1 VTTMSTIAPWQCWRV
16 QEFVEQCN
24 WNNLPPQTSAKSV
37 AQRRKSL
44 ESWQCLTAQD
54 FFALSNWS
62 GKVISVDDLAP
73 SEVEQVTFS
82 TTLATAQFW
91 QCFNW
96 TGEQAALSP
105 QKIEQI
111 LEDTKEAI
119 AEVEEF
125 TLNNLSQ
132 LF

>member
-1 VTTMSTIAPWQCWRV
+1 VTTMSTIAPWQCLRV

-24 WNNLPPQTSAKSV
+24 WNNLPPQTSAKFV
-37 AQRRKSL
+37 AQRRQSL

-62 GKVISVDDLAP
+62 GKAISVDDLVQ
-73 SEVEQVTFS
+73 SEVEQVAFS
-82 TTLATAQFW
+82 TTLAAAQFW

-96 TGEQAALSP
+96 TGEQAAPAL

>member
-1 VTTMSTIAPWQCWRV
+1 VSTTSIVAPWQCLRV
-16 QEFVEQCN
+16 EEFVEQCN

-44 ESWQCLTAQD
+44 EFWRCLTAQD
-54 FFALSNWS
+54 FFTLSNWS
-62 GKVISVDDLAP
+62 GKVITIDDSAP
-73 SEVEQVTFS
+73 SETEQVAFS
-82 TTLATAQFW
+82 TTLAATQFW

-96 TGEQAALSP
+96 TGETAAPSP
-105 QKIEQI
+105 QKIGQV
-111 LEDTKEAI
+111 LEDAKEAI

>member
-1 VTTMSTIAPWQCWRV
+1 VTTMSTIAPWQCLRV

-37 AQRRKSL
+37 AQRRQSL

-62 GKVISVDDLAP
+62 GKVISVDDLAQ
-73 SEVEQVTFS
+73 SDREQTAFS
-82 TTLATAQFW
+82 TTLAAAQFW

-96 TGEQAALSP
+96 TGEQATPSP

-111 LEDTKEAI
+111 LEETKEAI

>member
-1 VTTMSTIAPWQCWRV
+1 VTTMSTIAPWQCLRV

-37 AQRRKSL
+37 AQRRKTL

-62 GKVISVDDLAP
+62 GKAISVDDLAQP
-73 SEVEQVTFS
+73 DREQVAFS
-82 TTLATAQFW
+82 TTLAATQFW

-96 TGEQAALSP
+96 SGEQAAPSP

-111 LEDTKEAI
+111 LEDTKQAI

>member
-1 VTTMSTIAPWQCWRV
+1 VTTMSTIAPWQCLRV
-16 QEFVEQCN
+16 EEFVEQCN
-24 WNNLPPQTSAKSV
+24 WKNLPPQTSAKSI

-44 ESWQCLTAQD
+44 ESWRCLTAQD

-62 GKVISVDDLAP
+62 GKAISADDF
-73 SEVEQVTFS
+73 VEPDKEQIPFS
-82 TTLATAQFW
+82 MTLVAAQFW

-96 TGEQAALSP
+96 TGEQAAPSP
-105 QKIEQI
+105 QKIVQV
-111 LEDTKEAI
+111 LEDAKEAI

>member
-1 VTTMSTIAPWQCWRV
+1 VTTMTTIAPWQCLRV
-16 QEFVEQCN
+16 EEFVGQCN
-24 WNNLPPQTSAKSV
+24 WSNLPPQTAAKSI

-54 FFALSNWS
+54 FFILSNWS
-62 GKVISVDDLAP
+62 GKAISADDLVQ
-73 SEVEQVTFS
+73 SDREEVAFS
-82 TTLATAQFW
+82 MTLAAEQFW

-96 TGEQAALSP
+96 TGEQAAPSP
-105 QKIEQI
+105 KKIEQV
-111 LEDTKEAI
+111 LEDAKEAI

>member
-1 VTTMSTIAPWQCWRV
+1 MSTNSAVAPWQCLRV
-16 QEFVEQCN
+16 EEFVEQCN
-24 WNNLPPQTSAKSV
+24 WNNLPLQTSTKSV
-37 AQRRKSL
+37 AKRRKSL
-44 ESWQCLTAQD
+44 EAWRCLTTDD

-62 GKVISVDDLAP
+62 GKVISVDDP
-73 SEVEQVTFS
+73 GQPEREQVAFS
-82 TTLATAQFW
+82 TTLAAAQFW

-96 TGEQAALSP
+96 TGETAAPSP
-105 QKIEQI
+105 QKIGQV
-111 LEDTKEAI
+111 LEDAKEAI

>member
-1 VTTMSTIAPWQCWRV
+1 MTTMSTIAPWQCLRV
-16 QEFVEQCN
+16 EEFVEQCN
-24 WNNLPPQTSAKSV
+24 WNNLPPQKSSKSV
-37 AQRRKSL
+37 SQRRKSL

-62 GKVISVDDLAP
+62 GKVISVDDSAQL
-73 SEVEQVTFS
+73 EREQFTFS
-82 TTLATAQFW
+82 TTLAATQFW

-96 TGEQAALSP
+96 SGERAAPSP

-111 LEDTKEAI
+111 LEETKEAI
-119 AEVEEF
+119 AEVEKF